1 MNRQPAINGKKYFYQ
16 EVIPVEAK
24 DTMGAGDS
32 FISAFLT
39 SYFGRKD
46 FEEIKFERKSDFP
59 WNNSDRIADSLKEAA
74 EYAAAIV
81 VKDGSLGFGYDVDP
95 EHLTEVLHI

>member
-59 WNNSDRIADSLKEAA
+59 WNNSDRIAD
-74 EYAAAIV
+74 
-81 VKDGSLGFGYDVDP
+81 GSLGFGYDVDP